1 MKLICAALF
10 LVLTAA
16 SPALSQWDANGQP
29 EPDTPDRKAV
39 KGFGGHLMVVKD
51 PQGFIKEW
59 LKPETPHIN
68 VAHTV
73 KPGELYAALVL
84 FAGCKPDAKGV
95 CNAEIDYA
103 IYNPDGS
110 LRDERKAQPLWKDE
124 APPAPFIQL
133 SRALLTFRL
142 DKDSPAGEYTVKATV
157 HDLNADISFE
167 LETKFSREK

>member
-10 LVLTAA
+10 FVLLAA
-16 SPALSQWDANGQP
+16 SPALSQWKANNQP
-29 EPDTPDRKAV
+29 ASDTPDRKES
-39 KGFGGHLMVVKD
+39 KGFGGHLMVVED

-73 KPGELYAALVL
+73 KPGEIYAALVL
-84 FAGCKPDAKGV
+84 FAGCKPDAKGI

-110 LRDERKAQPLWKDE
+110 LREEKKALPLWKDE
-124 APPAPFIQL
+124 APPAPIIQL
-133 SRALLTFRL
+133 SRALLAFRL
-142 DKDSPAGEYTVKATV
+142 DKDAPVGEYKVKATV
-157 HDLNADISFE
+157 HDLNAAISLE
-167 LETKFSREK
+167 LETKFDREQ